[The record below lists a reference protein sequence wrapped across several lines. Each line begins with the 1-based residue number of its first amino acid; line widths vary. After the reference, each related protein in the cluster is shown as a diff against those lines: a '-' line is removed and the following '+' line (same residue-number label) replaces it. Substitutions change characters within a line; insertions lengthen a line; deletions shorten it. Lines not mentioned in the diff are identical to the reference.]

1 MERIPFPL
9 FWSHLFNRLPQRRH
23 LDRQDRHRRALVF
36 SLLTLARVYRQRFQ
50 WCLDPMRLFFW
61 DNPLWKR
68 GLTWAQKRHFLI
80 IMLSYL
86 ASGVVFPIFYA
97 IPLLVYLQGCSLL
110 QGYELPYGALR
121 LAYLT
126 ATVLIFRYL
135 FYHQEPLKQ
144 FKILCSPFPKY
155 ALALGAALLY
165 PPGVKPAYRVNNDL
179 LATTF
184 EGSGAGLEYSEE
196 V

>member
-1 MERIPFPL
+1 
-9 FWSHLFNRLPQRRH
+9 
-23 LDRQDRHRRALVF
+23 
-36 SLLTLARVYRQRFQ
+36 
-50 WCLDPMRLFFW
+50 MRLFFW

-86 ASGVVFPIFYA
+86 ASAVVFPIFYA
-97 IPLLVYLQGCSLL
+97 IPLLVYLRGCSLL

-126 ATVLIFRYL
+126 ATVLMFRCL
-135 FYHQEPLKQ
+135 FYHQESWKQ
-144 FKILCSPFPKY
+144 FKMVGSLFPVY
-155 ALALGAALLY
+155 ALPLGAALLY

-179 LATTF
+179 LATACQ
-184 EGSGAGLEYSEE
+184 GSSAGPGYSEGG
-196 V
+196 